1 MIYKFRL
8 ISPEVDG
15 FYMDVEIDENQSF
28 LDFHNTIQDAAKYD
42 RSQMASF
49 FLSNEKWEKVHEITL
64 LDMTDDD
71 IAKITLME
79 ESIMTDFIVEKRQ
92 KLLYVF
98 DFFSERA
105 FFIELLDIVRPNG
118 LINYPVCSTIMGA
131 PPMQIIINDDDLHAY
146 LQRSENEDDFN
157 GDLNYNIDDL
167 DQYPN

>member
-15 FYMDVEIDENQSF
+15 FYMDIDIDENQSF
-28 LDFHNTIQDAAKYD
+28 LDFHNIIQDAAKYD

-64 LDMTDDD
+64 LDMTDENV
-71 IAKITLME
+71 AKITLME
-79 ESIMTDFIVEKRQ
+79 EAVMNDFIVEKRQ

-118 LINYPVCSTIMGA
+118 IINYPICSAIKGM
-131 PPMQIIINDDDLHAY
+131 PPMQIIINDEELHAY
-146 LQRSENEDDFN
+146 LQNIDDDDDDFN
-157 GDLNYNIDDL
+157 DESNYI
-167 DQYPN
+167 